1 MADSRRRGRFDW
13 LRKLAAVVL
22 VLSSLTLGIVGL
34 GMLTEGGDWR
44 GVLLILCVPLGI
56 TLALK
61 VTPEGGTTGYF
72 DKNI

>member
-1 MADSRRRGRFDW
+1 MAGTRRRTRFDW

-22 VLSSLTLGIVGL
+22 VLGSLTVGIVGL
-34 GMLTEGGDWR
+34 GMLVEEGRLLGA
-44 GVLLILCVPLGI
+44 LLILWVPAGI